1 MCVRVAPA
9 VVHAVSNTPE
19 YLQHALEYGAKSMEE
34 TQYDSCLH
42 VLLKARGIQEDQE
55 EHRIAHAE
63 GAL

>member
-1 MCVRVAPA
+1 
-9 VVHAVSNTPE
+9 
-19 YLQHALEYGAKSMEE
+19 MEE